1 MSKLRLLVMLAA
13 ALAATLVLA
22 ACGGDDD
29 DGGGGEEDAA
39 ITETI
44 ETSVTT
50 TDPEDC
56 LRLQTQAFLEQ
67 SNFSTGE
74 EAVQDCEEDVADTED
89 NPDSVDVENIE
100 VDGSSATA
108 DASFVGGG
116 FDGSTVSVE
125 LVKEGEQW
133 KLDRIADVPE
143 LDLEAFQ
150 TSFVERLQ
158 DQEDIPAPIA
168 DCIGQAIEDASED
181 DIKQVLVSGQES
193 DLIGLLGD
201 CIPAS

>member
-1 MSKLRLLVMLAA
+1 MSKLRLLAVLAA
-13 ALAATLVLA
+13 AVAATLVLA
-22 ACGGDDD
+22 ACGDDDD

-50 TDPEDC
+50 TDPADC

-100 VDGSSATA
+100 VDGSSASA

-116 FDGSTVSVE
+116 FDGSTVSVD

-133 KLDRIADVPE
+133 KLDRIADVPD
-143 LDLEAFQ
+143 LNLEAFQ
-150 TSFVERLQ
+150 ENFAERLQ
-158 DQEDIPAPIA
+158 DQGEIPAPIA
-168 DCIGQAIEDASED
+168 DCIGQAIQDATED
-181 DIKQVLVSGQES
+181 DITQVLVSGQEE
-193 DLIGLLGD
+193 DLVGLFGD
-201 CIPAS
+201 CIPSS

>member
-1 MSKLRLLVMLAA
+1 MSKLRLLAVLAA
-13 ALAATLVLA
+13 AVAATLVLA
-22 ACGGDDD
+22 ACGDD

-50 TDPEDC
+50 TDPADC

-74 EAVQDCEEDVADTED
+74 EAVRDCEEDVADTED

-100 VDGSSATA
+100 VDGSSASA
-108 DASFVGGG
+108 DVSFVGGG
-116 FDGSTVSVE
+116 FDGSTVSVD

-133 KLDRIADVPE
+133 KLDRIADVPD
-143 LDLEAFQ
+143 LNLEAFQ
-150 TSFVERLQ
+150 ENFVERLQ
-158 DQEDIPAPIA
+158 DQGEIPAPIA
-168 DCIGQAIEDASED
+168 ECIGEAIQGASED
-181 DIKQVLVSGQES
+181 EITAVLVSGQEE
-193 DLIGLLGD
+193 DLVGLFGD
-201 CIPAS
+201 CIPSS